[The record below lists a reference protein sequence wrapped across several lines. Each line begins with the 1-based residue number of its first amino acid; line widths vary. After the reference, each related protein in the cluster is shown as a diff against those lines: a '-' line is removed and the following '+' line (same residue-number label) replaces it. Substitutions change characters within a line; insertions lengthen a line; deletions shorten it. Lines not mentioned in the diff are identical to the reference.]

1 MKQNIMLQILNNRQK
16 MQQPPPSPTY
26 VPSTKSVTSH
36 TNASEPISQEPIV
49 VPPLN
54 KSKIMKANQ
63 V

>member
-16 MQQPPPSPTY
+16 TQQPSLSPKRTAE
-26 VPSTKSVTSH
+26 TKSVTTH
-36 TNASEPISQEPIV
+36 TNVSDPVPQEPVV

-54 KSKIMKANQ
+54 KSKIMKTNQ